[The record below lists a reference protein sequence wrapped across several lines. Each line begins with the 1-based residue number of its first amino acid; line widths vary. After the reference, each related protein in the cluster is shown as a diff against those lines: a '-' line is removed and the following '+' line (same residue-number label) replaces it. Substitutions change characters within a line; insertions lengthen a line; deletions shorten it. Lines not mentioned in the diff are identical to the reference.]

1 MKANELRIGNYIFDK
16 KGEVF
21 SVSGFYIHHISTL
34 ENLKEKIPFK
44 PIPLTEEWL
53 LKLNFKETRKEK
65 QWRFGNRLVVKRNDS
80 FFDYASEVELKYVH
94 KLQNFFFETSTELT
108 LNK

>member
-1 MKANELRIGNYIFDK
+1 MKANELRIGNYIQAP
-16 KGEVF
+16 
-21 SVSGFYIHHISTL
+21 SG
-34 ENLKEKIPFK
+34 KCIPLIDGLSIDFIKNYK

-53 LKLNFKETRKEK
+53 LKFNFKEVKK
-65 QWRFGNRLVVKRNDS
+65 DQWRFVNRLVIKRNDS